1 MGKKDLIQFSGRSTP
16 EERRDNAIKA
26 GKASGV
32 ARQKRRLM
40 RDVLA
45 NILTVEVTE
54 PELRDKLEQSGL
66 PATHEAAICYAA
78 VIRAGRGDIEAARFV
93 RDTMG
98 EKPAAMLAVAPLQ
111 DVPVSYMDLSK
122 FSDDELRAMAAM
134 RAENN

>member
-45 NILTVEVTE
+45 NIMTVEVTE
-54 PELRDKLEQSGL
+54 PEIREKLEQAGL

-98 EKPAAMLAVAPLQ
+98 EKPAATLAVAPLQ
-111 DVPVSYMDLSK
+111 DVPVSCMDLSK
-122 FSDDELRAMAAM
+122 FSDDELRAMAVM
-134 RAENN
+134 REENN